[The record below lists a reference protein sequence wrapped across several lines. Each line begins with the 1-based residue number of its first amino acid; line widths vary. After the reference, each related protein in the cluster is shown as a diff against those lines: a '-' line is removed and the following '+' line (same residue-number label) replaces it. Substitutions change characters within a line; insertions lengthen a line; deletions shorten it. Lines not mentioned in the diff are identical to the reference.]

1 MNKLA
6 IVIPYYKIDFF
17 EENLKSLAVQT
28 NKNFTLYIGNDAS
41 PENPLALI
49 EKYFTESD
57 FKYFGY
63 QENLGGKNL
72 ALQWERILDNVSED
86 WFQILGDD
94 DMIAENF
101 VEEFYNNLPL
111 AKKENANVL
120 KFSQCFIN
128 ESGIQ
133 TNDFTHYPKISSSKL
148 IWRSKFIDHH
158 RSSLSEHIFSTN
170 SYKKHHFTTFPLAW
184 FSDDLAVL
192 EWSKGQNIIFIDEA
206 KVFVRMSAL
215 NISSLTHNDVE
226 KEKARCQYLEIIL
239 NKYSHFLTDEELRK
253 EYDFYLYLAWK
264 NKHKS
269 KLKFLPIYLRIKPWF
284 KIFTIPY
291 QKYLLHQNSKI
302 N

>member
-1 MNKLA
+1 MNQLA

-17 EENLKSLAVQT
+17 EETLQSVAAQT

-41 PENPLALI
+41 PNSPLPLI
-49 EKYFTESD
+49 QKYFKNAD
-57 FKYFGY
+57 CKYFDY

-72 ALQWERILDNVSED
+72 ALQWERILDNVIEE

-94 DMIAENF
+94 DVIAENF
-101 VEEFYNNLPL
+101 VEEFYDNLPL
-111 AKKENANVL
+111 AKKENAKVL
-120 KFSQCFIN
+120 KLSQCFID
-128 ESGIQ
+128 EKGIQ
-133 TNDFTHYPKISSSKL
+133 TNNFTHYPKISSSKL

-170 SYKKHHFTTFPLAW
+170 SYKEHHFKTFPLAW

-192 EWSKGQNIIFIDEA
+192 EMSKGQYIIFIDEA

-215 NISSLTHNDVE
+215 NISSLTNNDCE

-239 NKYSHFLTDEELRK
+239 NKYSHFLTTEELQK

-264 NKHKS
+264 NKHRS
-269 KLKFLPIYLRIKPWF
+269 KLKFLQIYLRIKPWF
-284 KIFTIPY
+284 KLFSIPY
-291 QKYLLHQNSKI
+291 QKYLFYQNSKI